1 MMQRKLF
8 TLIELLVVI
17 AIIAI
22 LASML
27 LPALNKARDRAKT
40 ISCTSNMKT
49 IGLGFARYTSDY
61 NDYIPANAYVNSADW
76 HNNYAWN
83 NLIGPYCGYNTK
95 GWKNLLPSNDEIF
108 SRKGPFHCPALNP
121 GEGNGNKPGT
131 GTYIW
136 PFHDGNDSRGICIR
150 QATESS
156 EFREIKI
163 TEIKYPSKR
172 GNAGDSDE
180 TYLSIGKT
188 VDPNNTNFGFSFET
202 TSTAIYRRGDPFRH
216 GGNTMNILFYDGHA
230 ATRNAQIA
238 YICFWKP
245 QEAR

>member
-1 MMQRKLF
+1 MMQRKFF

-22 LASML
+22 LAAML

-40 ISCTSNMKT
+40 ISCISNMKT
-49 IGLGFARYTSDY
+49 IGMGYARYASDH
-61 NDYIPANAYVNSADW
+61 NDYLPVNAYVDSANSS
-76 HNNYAWN
+76 NNYAWN
-83 NLIGPYCGYNTK
+83 NLIGPYCGYSTK

-108 SRKGPFHCPALNP
+108 TRKGVFHCPALNP
-121 GEGNGNKPGT
+121 GEGKDNKPGT

-136 PFHDGNDSRGICIR
+136 PFHDGNESKGICLR
-150 QATESS
+150 QAFGSS

-172 GNAGDSDE
+172 GNAGDSDD
-180 TYLSIGKT
+180 TYLTIDNT
-188 VDPNNTNFGFSFET
+188 VNPNNGNFGFST
-202 TSTAIYRRGDPFRH
+202 QTSGSTVYRCGDPFRH
-216 GGNTMNILFYDGHA
+216 GGSTMNILFYDGHT
-230 ATRNAQIA
+230 ATRNAQVA

-245 QEAR
+245 QEAK